1 MSSFR
6 EEGDEQGLEDDI
18 VFCRSKG
25 LEWEFVRN
33 LSKDEADEFVRS
45 KKDRE
50 MVRLWS
56 NIDLGM

>member
-50 MVRLWS
+50 MVRL
-56 NIDLGM
+56 